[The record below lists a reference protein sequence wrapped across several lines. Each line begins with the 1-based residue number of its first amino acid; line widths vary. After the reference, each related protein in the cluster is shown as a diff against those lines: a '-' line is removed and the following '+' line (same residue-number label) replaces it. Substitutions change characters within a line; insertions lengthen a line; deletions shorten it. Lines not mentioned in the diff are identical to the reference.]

1 MHITRLPYQAN
12 GAAVFS
18 HFAHQPYA
26 VFFDSCGM
34 DRFDIIAANPGH
46 VIITDDWQ
54 NDPFALAKAELNS
67 DLWENHPEI
76 PDELPFTVGAI
87 GYLSYDLGYG
97 LAHLT
102 STVPTDIDLPQAV
115 IGFYDWSIVID
126 HRQHISYLISREPPD
141 HPDLLAIKELISQP
155 CSRTG
160 HFSLTGNFLPNM
172 NKIQYAAA
180 FEKVKEHIRAGDC
193 YQINLAQR
201 FTAGYHGS
209 PWVAY
214 QRLRSQNPMPMASYM
229 NMPEGAILCL
239 SPERFLRV
247 KNHQVTTQPIK
258 GTSPRFANPQQDHQS
273 AQSLLSSTKDHAEN
287 IMIVDLLRND
297 LGKCCRPGSVK
308 VPQLCALESFANVHH
323 LVSTVTGTL
332 EEGQHPLD
340 LLKHCF
346 PGGSITGAPK
356 RRAMEIIDRLEPH
369 RRSLYCGSMVYCDI
383 RGRMDSN
390 IAIRTLLC
398 NQHKIHCY
406 GGGAIVSDSSMASE
420 YQEIQI
426 KISRL
431 LNILETA

>member
-1 MHITRLPYQAN
+1 
-12 GAAVFS
+12 
-18 HFAHQPYA
+18 
-26 VFFDSCGM
+26 
-34 DRFDIIAANPGH
+34 
-46 VIITDDWQ
+46 
-54 NDPFALAKAELNS
+54 
-67 DLWENHPEI
+67 
-76 PDELPFTVGAI
+76 
-87 GYLSYDLGYG
+87 
-97 LAHLT
+97 
-102 STVPTDIDLPQAV
+102 
-115 IGFYDWSIVID
+115 
-126 HRQHISYLISREPPD
+126 
-141 HPDLLAIKELISQP
+141 
-155 CSRTG
+155 
-160 HFSLTGNFLPNM
+160 
-172 NKIQYAAA
+172 
-180 FEKVKEHIRAGDC
+180 
-193 YQINLAQR
+193 
-201 FTAGYHGS
+201 
-209 PWVAY
+209 
-214 QRLRSQNPMPMASYM
+214 M

-247 KNHQVTTQPIK
+247 NNHQVTTQPIK
-258 GTSPRFANPQQDHQS
+258 GTSPRFANPEQDHHS
-273 AQSLLSSTKDHAEN
+273 AQTLLASTKDRAEN

-340 LLKHCF
+340 LLRHCF

-369 RRSLYCGSMVYCDI
+369 QRSLYCGSMVYCDI

-406 GGGAIVSDSSMASE
+406 GGGGIVSDSSMASE

-431 LNILETA
+431 LNILEPPSK